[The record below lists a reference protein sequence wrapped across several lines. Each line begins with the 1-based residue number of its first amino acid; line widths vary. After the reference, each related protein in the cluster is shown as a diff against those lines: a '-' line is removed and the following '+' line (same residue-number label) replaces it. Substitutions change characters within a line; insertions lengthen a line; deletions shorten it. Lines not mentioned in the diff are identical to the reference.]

1 MRAGRVLAAVVAAA
15 AAIAA
20 GGTIATQVN
29 RIAAPVSADHVH
41 LRPAD
46 RGAPE
51 SVAIPSI
58 GVDAELVPVGL
69 KPDGA
74 VQTPDFGLAGWYEP
88 GPRPGDRGPAVV
100 LAHVDS
106 KASGPDVFYRLHEL
120 KRGARISVRYHDA
133 TVTFAVT
140 KTEQVHK
147 SALPTK
153 RIWGATKRP
162 VLRLITC
169 GGQFDQAAHS
179 YLDNV
184 IVYADLL
191 R

>member
-1 MRAGRVLAAVVAAA
+1 MRAGRILAAVAVTAAA
-15 AAIAA
+15 VAA

-29 RIAAPVSADHVH
+29 RIAAPASAGHVH
-41 LRPAD
+41 EQPAD

-51 SVAIPSI
+51 RVAIPSI

-69 KPDGA
+69 KADGA

-88 GPRPGDRGPAVV
+88 GPRPGDKGPAVL

-106 KASGPDVFYRLHEL
+106 KANGPDVFYRLHEL
-120 KRGARISVRYHDA
+120 THGARITVRYHDA

-140 KTEQVHK
+140 KTEQVRK

-153 RIWGATKRP
+153 HIWGATKRP

-169 GGQFDQAAHS
+169 GGEFDPAARS

>member
-41 LRPAD
+41 QRPAD

-51 SVAIPSI
+51 RVAIPSI
-58 GVDAELVPVGL
+58 GVDADVVPVGL
-69 KPDGA
+69 EPDGA

-88 GPRPGDRGPAVV
+88 GPRPGDRGPAVL

-120 KRGARISVRYHDA
+120 RPGARISVRYHDA
-133 TVTFAVT
+133 TVTFSVT
-140 KTEQVHK
+140 KTEQVNK
-147 SALPTK
+147 SALPTGH
-153 RIWGATKRP
+153 IWGATKRP

-169 GGQFDQAAHS
+169 GGKFDQAAHS